1 MERSTVLQLDGQE
14 VAVRDAVRGDL
25 PALLAML
32 ADDPLGASR
41 DPVADADVDVE
52 PYLAAFAAIDKDP
65 AHRLLVCE
73 SAGRVVAMLQLSFIP
88 GLSRRGAWRAQIEAV
103 RTHADFRGLG
113 LGRGFIQWAIEL
125 ARDGGC
131 SLVQLTTDK
140 SRSDAHRFYERLG
153 FEASHEGMKL
163 VL

>member
-1 MERSTVLQLDGQE
+1 MVEHGAVLHIDGLE
-14 VAVRDAVRGDL
+14 VAVRDAVQGDL

-41 DPVADADVDVE
+41 DPGFDADLE
-52 PYLAAFAAIDKDP
+52 PYLAAFAAIDRDP

-73 SAGRVVAMLQLSFIP
+73 SAGQVVAMLQLSFIP

-103 RTHADFRGLG
+103 RTHADFRGRG
-113 LGRGFIQWAIEL
+113 LGQGFIQWAIGH
-125 ARDGGC
+125 ARDRGC

-163 VL
+163 VF

>member
-1 MERSTVLQLDGQE
+1 MEQNAALHVNGLE

-41 DPVADADVDVE
+41 DPVADADLE
-52 PYLAAFAAIDKDP
+52 PYLAAFAAIDEDP

-103 RTHADFRGLG
+103 RTHADFRGRG
-113 LGRGFIQWAIEL
+113 LGGGFIQWAIER
-125 ARDGGC
+125 AREGGC

-140 SRSDAHRFYERLG
+140 SRADAHRFYGRLG

-163 VL
+163 AL